1 MKEDILAFFLILL
14 RKLCFSPFS
23 MTYRFF
29 VNLLYQLGFTGGIGV
44 KNLPANAGDAR
55 DTDSIPGLGRS
66 PGVGN
71 GIPLQYSW
79 PGKFHGQRSLAGY
92 SPWAHKKSNMTE
104 HNTVTV
110 YQLEEVPLYLSLQR
124 VFNHE

>member
-1 MKEDILAFFLILL
+1 MFLTFFYDV
-14 RKLCFSPFS
+14 S
-23 MTYRFF
+23 YRFF
-29 VNLLYQLGFTGGIGV
+29 VNLLYQLGFPGGIGV

-55 DTDSIPGLGRS
+55 DPDSIPGLGRS
-66 PGVGN
+66 PAVGN